1 MITKIVVRPYKG
13 SDTWEADVTMLVN
26 GKEIRRRWRSPM
38 PSRTATE
45 RWAREKAR
53 AFLASPVPPADE
65 EETKE
70 EEAAKPAPLF
80 RDYAVRYIDEYVIAN
95 RHSPATLEGRLQANR
110 KHLVP
115 LLGDLPIDQIGPAQY
130 QQIKAARPK
139 LAKTT
144 LNRVLDQLT
153 TMLNVAVEWRLLETV
168 PKVKRLKEDDED
180 QAHLSPEE
188 GERLVETAESFGHKY
203 YLAALLGVDGGLRNS
218 EILGLRWSDVEF
230 GEGSTGSLVVS
241 NRIWRGQEGPPKG
254 NKSRRIPLTERLRDA
269 LRGMK
274 RHPGSRHVFV
284 TYKGTFI
291 KSSQTLVEWFDPIWE
306 QAQVPRGIHVLRH
319 TFATDALRAGA
330 SLRAVQRLLGHSNIA
345 TTERY
350 LHTLK
355 SDLDDAVGTL
365 ERVRRS
371 RVRRDVGDA
380 QPTRPNPA

>member
-1 MITKIVVRPYKG
+1 MITKVVVRPYKG
-13 SDTWEADVTMLVN
+13 GDIWEADVTMLVN

-45 RWAREKAR
+45 RWAREKAK
-53 AFLASPVPPADE
+53 AFLVRPEAPAE
-65 EETKE
+65 E
-70 EEAAKPAPLF
+70 EEAKEEPTPAVPLF
-80 RDYAVRYIDEYVIAN
+80 RDYAVRFIDEYVIAN
-95 RHSPATLEGRLQANR
+95 RQSPATLEGRLQANR

-115 LLGDLPIDQIGPAQY
+115 LLGDVPIDEIGPPQY
-130 QQIKAARPK
+130 QLVKAARPR

-153 TMLNVAVEWRLLETV
+153 TMLNVAAEWKLIKAA

-180 QAHLSPEE
+180 QAHLSPDQ
-188 GERLVETAESFGHKY
+188 GERLVEVAEQFGHKY
-203 YLAALLGVDGGLRNS
+203 YLVALLGVDGGMRNS
-218 EILGLRWSDVEF
+218 EILGLRWSDIDF
-230 GEGSTGSLVVS
+230 DDGTTGSLVVS

-254 NKSRRIPLTERLRDA
+254 NKTRRIPLTERLRDA
-269 LRGMK
+269 LWGSK
-274 RHPGSRHVFV
+274 RHPGARHVLV

-380 QPTRPNPA
+380 QATRLDPP

>member
-1 MITKIVVRPYKG
+1 MITKVVVRPYKG
-13 SDTWEADVTMLVN
+13 GDIWEADVTMLVN

-45 RWAREKAR
+45 RWAREKAK
-53 AFLASPVPPADE
+53 AFLVRPEAPAE
-65 EETKE
+65 EEVAKE
-70 EEAAKPAPLF
+70 EPTPAVPLF
-80 RDYAVRYIDEYVIAN
+80 RDYAVRFIDEYVIAN
-95 RHSPATLEGRLQANR
+95 RQSPATLEGRLQANR
-110 KHLVP
+110 KHLIP
-115 LLGDLPIDQIGPAQY
+115 LLGDVPIDEIGPAQF
-130 QQIKAARPK
+130 QLIKAARPN

-153 TMLNVAVEWRLLETV
+153 TMLNVAAEWKLIKTA

-180 QAHLSPEE
+180 QAHLSPDQ
-188 GERLVETAESFGHKY
+188 GERLVEVAEQFGHKY
-203 YLAALLGVDGGLRNS
+203 YLVALLGVDGGMRNS
-218 EILGLRWSDVEF
+218 EILGLRWSDVDF
-230 GEGSTGSLVVS
+230 DDGTTGSLVVS

-254 NKSRRIPLTERLRDA
+254 NKTRRIPLTGRLRDA
-269 LRGMK
+269 LWGSK
-274 RHPGSRHVFV
+274 RHPGARHVLV

-380 QPTRPNPA
+380 QATRLDPP